1 MFDMAAAGVHI
12 AAWRRGGGVA
22 ADGVVLIAGL
32 VGESSLIP
40 SVIAVA
46 VAAVLMTRHRALLP
60 AVRTK
65 AWVPRESGLGSISQ
79 ASTEGSLH

>member
-1 MFDMAAAGVHI
+1 
-12 AAWRRGGGVA
+12 VA

-32 VGESSLIP
+32 VGAIQFDP

-60 AVRTK
+60 AVRTE
-65 AWVPRESGLGSISQ
+65 AWVPRESGLGAFSQ